1 MYNFSDA
8 ELRDYISKCRKTCN
22 KGKVATYIPALA
34 RKNKKDLGI
43 FVMLEN
49 GEEYYAGDVNEKFSM
64 QSVSKP
70 FALLLAMKDHGM
82 KTVFEKVG
90 LESTGDGFNSV
101 VRLETADTHKPFN
114 PMINAGAIAV
124 TSMIKGADVKER
136 FERLIN
142 FIRLIAENKE
152 IKLNVEIF
160 ESENAT
166 GNRNRSLAYFMEGEG
181 LLMTPSS
188 EALEVYFKQC
198 SIEITA
204 RDLAQMGLFLARGGV
219 LSDGTRVV
227 SEEEARL
234 VRSII
239 ASCGLYDESGEFAAR
254 VGVPAKSGVG
264 GGILCAIKGDVHERI
279 GIGVYGPSLNEKGN
293 SIAGIE
299 LLEHLVRDH
308 NLGIY

>member
-1 MYNFSDA
+1 MIKEFNNN
-8 ELRDYISKCRKTCN
+8 ELKEYIKEGKKYCS

-43 FVMLEN
+43 FVMLQD
-49 GEEYYAGDVNEKFSM
+49 GREYAAGDYDEKFSI

-70 FALLLAMKDHGM
+70 FVLLLAMKDRGID
-82 KTVFEKVG
+82 KVFDTVG

-101 VRLETADTHKPFN
+101 VRLETNDTHKPFN

-124 TSMIKGADVKER
+124 TSMIKGDTVDER
-136 FERLIN
+136 FDRLLN
-142 FIRLIAENKE
+142 FIRLIAENE
-152 IKLNVEIF
+152 SINLNQEIF

-166 GNRNRSLAYFMEGEG
+166 GNRNKSLAYFLEGEG
-181 LLMTPSS
+181 LLMSPSQ

-198 SIEITA
+198 SIEVTA

-227 SEEEARL
+227 SEEETRL

-239 ASCGLYDESGEFAAR
+239 ASTGLYDESGQFAAR

-264 GGILCAIKGDVHERI
+264 GGIMCAVKPEI

-293 SIAGIE
+293 SIAGMAV
-299 LLEHLVRDH
+299 LERLVKAHD
-308 NLGIY
+308 LDIY

>member
-1 MYNFSDA
+1 MRPFTDT
-8 ELRDYISKCRKTCN
+8 ELKEYIKNAKKYCA

-34 RKNKKDLGI
+34 RKNKKDLGV
-43 FVMLEN
+43 FVMLES
-49 GEEYYAGDVNEKFSM
+49 GEEYAAGDYKEKFSM

-70 FALLLAMKDHGM
+70 FVLLLAMQDWGIEK
-82 KTVFEKVG
+82 VLEKVG

-124 TSMIKGADVKER
+124 TSMVKGKTVDER
-136 FERLIN
+136 FERLLN
-142 FIRLIAENKE
+142 FIRLIAESEDIHLNQE
-152 IKLNVEIF
+152 IY
-160 ESENAT
+160 ESELAT

-181 LLMTPSS
+181 FLATPSQ

-198 SIEITA
+198 SIEVTA
-204 RDLAQMGLFLARGGV
+204 KNLAQMGLFLARGGV

-239 ASCGLYDESGEFAAR
+239 ASCGLYDESGEFAAK
-254 VGVPAKSGVG
+254 VGIPAKSGVG
-264 GGILCAIKGDVHERI
+264 GGIMCAIKPDMGI
-279 GIGVYGPSLNEKGN
+279 GIYGPALNAKGN
-293 SIAGIE
+293 SLAGIE
-299 LLEHLVRDH
+299 VLKQLVKDH
-308 NLGIY
+308 DLCIY